1 MAVLLV
7 FACKGRPG
15 SEAEQTPAR
24 DSTTGVLLNADSSF
38 IAQFKGPYTE
48 YGIFGFRGYEVR
60 IQSFYYYD
68 DNHDYYFKAV
78 FILLRDPAKKV
89 ADTIM
94 LEADVHYMGDVEVDD
109 MSDSLKFKS
118 LVLKVSTTGASD
130 LPTDEFFEYKDGEL
144 ASLFAINY
152 LRKIRRINERYLEA
166 VVEDRDD
173 VFGWFYDQPATI
185 DLRHLSVEYH
195 VPDTQV
201 IKFPTTTLEP
211 ITAYKQR
218 GEVLSQPYKIKT
230 GTPVVVDTFFRK
242 TGVMRMLLPDSTP
255 VFILKDE
262 MREKVQGNAAG

>member
-1 MAVLLV
+1 MLLV
-7 FACKGRPG
+7 FACKGKPG
-15 SEAEQTPAR
+15 SEAGPTPGK
-24 DSTTGVLLNADSSF
+24 DSATGVLLNADSSF

-48 YGIFGFRGYEVR
+48 YGIFGFKDYEVR

-68 DNHDYYFKAV
+68 DNHDDYGKAV

-94 LEADVHYMGDVEVDD
+94 LEADDDYTEDVEVDD

-118 LVLKVSTTGASD
+118 LVLKVSSTGASD
-130 LPTDEFFEYKDGEL
+130 VPIDEFVEYKDGEL
-144 ASLFAINY
+144 KSLFTIEY
-152 LRKIRRINERYLEA
+152 LRKIRRINDRYLAA

-185 DLRHLSVEYH
+185 DLRYLAVEYH
-195 VPDTQV
+195 IPDTQV
-201 IKFPTTTLEP
+201 IKYPTTTLEP
-211 ITAYKQR
+211 ITVYKQR
-218 GEVLSQPYKIKT
+218 GEVLSEPVNIKT

-242 TGVMRMLLPDSTP
+242 TGIMRMMLPDSTP

-262 MREKVQGNAAG
+262 IREKVQGNAAG